1 MLAVAAAVAPSSALA
16 APQTVSILDDG
27 YVPATVT
34 VDRGD
39 IVTWVNN
46 GANLH
51 TVTADEGTAMESG
64 EMQRGGV
71 FATKFDKA
79 GRYPYHDDVN
89 PKLTGVVVVL
99 DTAQPA
105 STDSSA
111 TTTEATPLQ
120 AAETRRAAAGR
131 ATSYGSS
138 SARSRS
144 LLPPAASSSS
154 SRGAVARTTNP
165 YRSGFYADRSSGR
178 NRTRSVST
186 AISAPESKS
195 TRASPAP
202 MASRVPASPG
212 TTIVS
217 PAPTETTSTRAPAG
231 APIASR
237 DNRCFAP

>member
-1 MLAVAAAVAPSSALA
+1 LARFLVVLAVAAVVAPSSALA

-51 TVTADEGTAMESG
+51 TVTSDEGTAMESG

-79 GRYPYHDDVN
+79 GRYRYHDEVD

-105 STDSSA
+105 STASSA
-111 TTTEATPLQ
+111 ATTEVTPLQ
-120 AAETRRAAAGR
+120 AGADDESGGGTGNAVWIVIGVLAVAAAAG
-131 ATSYGSS
+131 
-138 SARSRS
+138 
-144 LLPPAASSSS
+144 
-154 SRGAVARTTNP
+154 AVAFLVAR
-165 YRSGFYADRSSGR
+165 RR
-178 NRTRSVST
+178 
-186 AISAPESKS
+186 
-195 TRASPAP
+195 RANA
-202 MASRVPASPG
+202 
-212 TTIVS
+212 
-217 PAPTETTSTRAPAG
+217 
-231 APIASR
+231 
-237 DNRCFAP
+237 